1 MAAHRSSAKVAQHLP
16 RHWRSV
22 VLGLALGA
30 SGLFGLLGPSQFVEH
45 SLEEA
50 SAALRRHPASSELRI
65 VEIDAHS
72 IASID
77 RWPWPR
83 RNYVAVI
90 DRLQRAGAA
99 SVSFDV
105 DFSARSN
112 PADDRAL
119 GAALARTRMPVI
131 LPTFGQESGAGRSG
145 WTDSLPVP
153 ELREHA
159 TIAAVSVRPDS
170 DGVVRR
176 APVGTITDG
185 LPRPSLSAAMAGLAN
200 GAADSDFPIDYAIDP
215 DTIPRSSFID
225 VRDGRFDP
233 AAFAGKHVL
242 IGATAIEMGDRYA
255 VPGRGVIP
263 GVVIQ
268 ALAAE
273 TLRGGLP
280 REAGWPLPLLLA
292 LALGFGILRI
302 GNGRVLA
309 ITVTAAP
316 LLLFGLA
323 VAAKAGFNWSFELAP
338 AMVVLAVVSAAT
350 YAARS
355 WVARQVRRSHDTA
368 TGLPNRLALCGPGG
382 PGDGAGL
389 VVARFSDYDKLV
401 AALGDRTTADLVGR
415 VQERIS
421 LVTEGATIYRVEDR
435 ALVWVASDEAD
446 LQARLATLR
455 TIMLPPVEVAGRRV
469 DVALNYGFAWRR
481 PDESTDHLL
490 GRGLLAADQALT
502 RGVSW
507 NAHDDLNDEAID
519 RELSLLGELDD
530 AIGANEIEVVYQP
543 KLALASGRIASA
555 EALVRWNHR
564 TRGRLGPDLFIP
576 LAERNDRIAGLTL
589 YVLERAIADLGRLRA
604 QGLEISVAVNISA
617 KLVDAPDF
625 CAAVRDLVERSGVA
639 TNRLIFEVTESA
651 AMVDVEAAAAALD
664 AFREMGISI
673 SIDDYGTG
681 QSTLSYLRQLP
692 LDELKLDR
700 KFVQFAHLNR
710 DDAILVQSTVS
721 LAHELGLKVVAEGVE
736 DAGSLAFLRSIGCD
750 MAQGYLISRPVAPDD
765 LLALQL
771 PPIPHAA

>member
-1 MAAHRSSAKVAQHLP
+1 MMVAQGASAAQGLLP
-16 RHWRSV
+16 RHWRAAA
-22 VLGLALGA
+22 LCLALVASALFSQFGPATYLEQGLEDAGA
-30 SGLFGLLGPSQFVEH
+30 SLRRRP
-45 SLEEA
+45 A
-50 SAALRRHPASSELRI
+50 SAELRI

-83 RNYVAVI
+83 RNYVQLV

-99 SVSFDV
+99 SITFDV
-105 DFSARSN
+105 DFSAHAD
-112 PADDRAL
+112 PADDAAFAAAIARARSPVV
-119 GAALARTRMPVI
+119 LA
-131 LPTFGQESGAGRSG
+131 TFGQELGSGRSG

-153 ELREHA
+153 ALREHA
-159 TIAAVSVRPDS
+159 TIAAVTILPDK

-176 APVGTITDG
+176 APVGTVTDG
-185 LPRPSLSAAMAGLAN
+185 LPRPSLSAAIGGLPAGAI
-200 GAADSDFPIDYAIDP
+200 DRDFPIDYAIDP

-233 AAFAGKHVL
+233 RDFAGKHVL

-255 VPGRGVIP
+255 VPGHGVIP

-273 TLRGGLP
+273 TLRGGMP
-280 REAGWPLPLLLA
+280 REAGWPVALLLA
-292 LALGFGILRI
+292 MGLAYGILRLRD
-302 GNGRVLA
+302 GRFLA
-309 ITVTAAP
+309 VAVIASP
-316 LLLFGLA
+316 LALFGLG
-323 VAAKAGFNWSFELAP
+323 VGAKAWFNWSLQLAP
-338 AMVVLAVVSAAT
+338 ALMVLATASACA
-350 YAARS
+350 YLARS
-355 WVARQVRRSHDTA
+355 WVARHLRRSHDAA
-368 TGLPNRLALCGPGG
+368 TGLPNRLALCGPTG
-382 PGDGAGL
+382 PADCPGI
-389 VVARFSDYDKLV
+389 VVARFTDYDKLV
-401 AALGDRTTADLVGR
+401 ATLGDRGTADLVGR
-415 VQERIS
+415 VQERIA
-421 LVTEGATIYRVEDR
+421 LVTDGTAIYRVEDR
-435 ALVWVASDEAD
+435 ALGWIAADEAE

-455 TIMLPPVEVAGRRV
+455 TIMLPPVEVAGRRI
-469 DVALNYGFAWRR
+469 DVSMNYGFAWRR
-481 PDESTDHLL
+481 PDESVDHLL
-490 GRGLLAADQALT
+490 GRSLLAADQALA

-507 NAHDDLNDEAID
+507 NAHDEQAEAAIE

-530 AIGANEIEVVYQP
+530 AIGAGEIDVVYQP
-543 KLALASGRIASA
+543 KLALATGRIVSA

-589 YVLERAIADLGRLRA
+589 HMLERAIADIARLNA
-604 QGLEISVAVNISA
+604 QGLDISIAVNISA

-625 CAAVRDLVERSGVA
+625 CAAVRDLVGRSGVA

-651 AMVDVEAAAAALD
+651 AMVDVDAAAVALE
-664 AFREMGISI
+664 AFRKLGISI

-700 KFVQFAHLNR
+700 KFVQHAHLNR

-736 DAGSLAFLRSIGCD
+736 DAGCLAFLRSIGCD
-750 MAQGYLISRPVAPDD
+750 MAQGYLISRPVPA
-765 LLALQL
+765 AEL
-771 PPIPHAA
+771 PAIDVTPVSHAA